1 MKRLLVVMLTVFL
14 ATFGMLFA
22 QDEVVAEEP
31 VEEVVEEV
39 VEVVE
44 EVEEEVN
51 VKMGHD
57 LVLGLG
63 GGAFVPLGQN
73 VSNLFGVGPALGLT
87 VEVPKL
93 VDLDGLCIS
102 AGLNLGYLMAG
113 ADVGDDISAV
123 LVGAFGGLDLSKFMP
138 DKMKLGVELGVAGY
152 FLSRTDSYAGAGING
167 AVVYGYDLGDLV
179 ENLGV
184 VVKLGG
190 HEILTGV
197 GKDAGG
203 TMEWIDVR
211 LGVQYKLPKVLPF

>member
-1 MKRLLVVMLTVFL
+1 MKRIIVVVFTVFF
-14 ATFGMLFA
+14 ATFGALLA
-22 QDEVVAEEP
+22 QDEVVAEEPAEVVAEEP
-31 VEEVVEEV
+31 VEEVVE
-39 VEVVE
+39 VVE
-44 EVEEEVN
+44 EVK

-57 LVLGLG
+57 LVLGLSG
-63 GGAFVPLGQN
+63 GGFVPVGQN
-73 VSNLFGVGPALGLT
+73 VSNLFGVGPAVGLT

-93 VDLDGLCIS
+93 VDLDGLFIS

-138 DKMKLGVELGVAGY
+138 DKMKLGIELGVAGY
-152 FLSRTDSYAGAGING
+152 FLDRTDSYAGAGING

-190 HEILTGV
+190 HEILTGTD
-197 GKDAGG
+197 KDADG
-203 TMEWIDVR
+203 TMEWLDVR

>member
-1 MKRLLVVMLTVFL
+1 MKRIAIVMLVVFF
-14 ATFGMLFA
+14 ATFGILFA
-22 QDEVVAEEP
+22 QDEAEP
-31 VEEVVEEV
+31 VEEV

-44 EVEEEVN
+44 EVVEEVK
-51 VKMGHD
+51 VKMG
-57 LVLGLG
+57 
-63 GGAFVPLGQN
+63 PLGQN
-73 VSNLFGVGPALGLT
+73 VSNLFGVGPAVGLT

-152 FLSRTDSYAGAGING
+152 FLNRTDSYAGAGING

-211 LGVQYKLPKVLPF
+211 LGVTYKLPKVLPF

>member
-1 MKRLLVVMLTVFL
+1 MKRLFVVMLAVFF
-14 ATFGMLFA
+14 ATLGMLYA
-22 QDEVVAEEP
+22 QDEVIAEEP
-31 VEEVVEEV
+31 VEEVAEVVEEV
-39 VEVVE
+39 VE
-44 EVEEEVN
+44 EVK

-73 VSNLFGVGPALGLT
+73 VSGLFGVGPAVGLT

-167 AVVYGYDLGDLV
+167 AVVYGYDLGDMV

-184 VVKLGG
+184 LVKLGG

-197 GKDAGG
+197 SKDVGG

-211 LGVQYKLPKVLPF
+211 LGVTYKLPKVLPF